1 MWGTANKPI
10 QSVNASITSAANCCL
25 SGCLS
30 LRDGT
35 SRNKFIEKEFVPDI
49 EAAKGDFEFGKET
62 VQGAANDKDLMDE
75 AFKAAGWTVRQAAAQ
90 THTDQAHSAAHGRGR
105 TRQGTPATDP
115 SKVDEVRSPGLNRNF
130 GEIDRDEFRKPYS
143 PGRRKN

>member
-1 MWGTANKPI
+1 MTPFRLAFALLAARAGAIRPKP
-10 QSVNASITSAANCCL
+10 APTPR
-25 SGCLS
+25 G
-30 LRDGT
+30 
-35 SRNKFIEKEFVPDI
+35 
-49 EAAKGDFEFGKET
+49 AAKGEFEFGKET
-62 VQGAANDKDLMDE
+62 VQGAANDKDMMDE

-130 GEIDRDEFRKPYS
+130 GEVDRDEFRKPYS
-143 PGRRKN
+143 PGRRKK